1 LIGGREEKH
10 TSGYYELRFY
20 QGDKPV
26 YQALPGASPT
36 DAESMRKK
44 KAADMSARV
53 IAKKEVVPID
63 PQRKT
68 LSVQLSQFIT
78 YK

>member
-1 LIGGREEKH
+1 
-10 TSGYYELRFY
+10 
-20 QGDKPV
+20 
-26 YQALPGASPT
+26 
-36 DAESMRKK
+36 
-44 KAADMSARV
+44 MSARV